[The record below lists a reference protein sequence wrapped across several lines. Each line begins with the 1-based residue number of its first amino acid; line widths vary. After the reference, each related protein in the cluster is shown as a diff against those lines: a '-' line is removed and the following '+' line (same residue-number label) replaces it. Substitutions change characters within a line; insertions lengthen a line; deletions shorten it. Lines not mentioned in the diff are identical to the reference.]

1 MRYSASSVLVQSS
14 QVNLAGSSL
23 LERKLVTEAL
33 ETIQCRNVYS
43 KFSKAVQQYW
53 YLEPCNYV
61 YCCVLLVS
69 TPSSCQD
76 HGAPEMH
83 QTLDDPVCFEPL
95 P

>member
-43 KFSKAVQQYW
+43 KSSKAVQQYW

-69 TPSSCQD
+69 TPS
-76 HGAPEMH
+76 ALPRVARIMVH
-83 QTLDDPVCFEPL
+83 QKCDFG
-95 P
+95 